1 VTGRPFRAAAAAA
14 VAVAVLAVGGCSGQ
28 SGSSSAPASSASP
41 SGTPDANP
49 CHHLK
54 PASGPTAAKFGAAQV
69 TAGEC
74 EMSLLTLEGSFLPKL
89 MQTATFTKADFAPF
103 RAYMTP
109 VARRAWDADVAKL
122 SASGVR
128 DRSALNAVLSLTYVD
143 VAGHTY
149 TLGNTTTNRPVS
161 HRKLL
166 AGRVRLVNVHGTP
179 RLGIALKISFRFNL
193 TDRKTGRPVSVD
205 GTKTVAYTLA
215 PNPGGPKDKPFLID
229 GWRGG
234 SRFGKVNAATSG

>member
-1 VTGRPFRAAAAAA
+1 MTGRRFRAAAAIS
-14 VAVAVLAVGGCSGQ
+14 VAVAVMAVGGCSGQ
-28 SGSSSAPASSASP
+28 SESSSAPTSSGSP

-74 EMSLLTLEGSFLPKL
+74 EMSLLTLKGSFLPKL
-89 MQTATFTKADFAPF
+89 MQAVTFAKADFAPF

-122 SASGVR
+122 SASGIR

-149 TLGNTTTNRPVS
+149 TLGNSTTTQPVS

-166 AGRVRLVNVHGTP
+166 SGRVRLVSVHGTP
-179 RLGIALKISFRFNL
+179 RLRIALKISFRFNL
-193 TDRKTGRPVSVD
+193 TDRNSGRPLSVD
-205 GTKTVAYTLA
+205 GTKAVAYTLA
-215 PNPGGPKDKPFLID
+215 PNPGGAKDKPFLID
-229 GWRGG
+229 GWHGA
-234 SRFGKVNAATSG
+234 SRFGKVKAASTG